1 MSDFYTG
8 PALETGGTSI
18 RGQGAAPYVR
28 HLAEQLEPG
37 TTILDYGA
45 GKYARNADYLRER
58 GFEVYAYDPFNGN
71 GTDGWGMGCVST
83 RLPRRKF
90 DVGLTCYVL
99 NVVPE
104 PVEREIVAAVAR
116 LSREHVHV
124 TRSNDIF
131 ESVKAALLRGDDTV
145 CGFFEREFMPGRRV
159 GAAFREG
166 RLTDRQ
172 IRAFCRFGVQTSR
185 GFQRIPEPEDLHF
198 VFGGRGYL
206 VFGSSE
212 LGPGARRAA

>member
-1 MSDFYTG
+1 MNDFYTG
-8 PALETGGTSI
+8 PALESGGTSI
-18 RGQGAAPYVR
+18 RGRGAAPYVR
-28 HLAEQLEPG
+28 RLAEQLEPG

-45 GKYARNADYLRER
+45 GKYARNADYLREL

-71 GTDGWGMGCVST
+71 GTDGYGMGCVST

-90 DVGLTCYVL
+90 DLGLTCYVL

-104 PVEREIVAAVAR
+104 ALERRIVADLAR
-116 LSREHVHV
+116 LSREQVHI
-124 TRSNDIF
+124 TRGDDIF
-131 ESVKAALLRGDDTV
+131 DSVKAALLRGDDTV
-145 CGFFEREFMPGRRV
+145 CAFFEREFMPGRRL

-185 GFQRIPEPEDLHF
+185 GFQRIPEPEGLHPLGGGSGHR
-198 VFGGRGYL
+198 VF
-206 VFGSSE
+206 SSE
-212 LGPGARRAA
+212 LEVGRAA